1 MTVSPM
7 CFIMCYLNKKCLCK
21 CSESP
26 DMERGAQAFSY
37 LDADGY
43 DVFSKASYLTLR
55 HRIFLPSFLPSFFP
69 SFLPPSLPS
78 TCPSLVPQ
86 MPSFTPDTIP
96 VCRGREVSQFPVG
109 TASSCDPELWFG
121 PVDRKLYIKDPKE
134 TGRRC
139 RMDQENDLQSR
150 L

>member
-1 MTVSPM
+1 M
-7 CFIMCYLNKKCLCK
+7 
-21 CSESP
+21 
-26 DMERGAQAFSY
+26 
-37 LDADGY
+37 
-43 DVFSKASYLTLR
+43 R
-55 HRIFLPSFLPSFFP
+55 HCFLPSFLPSFF
-69 SFLPPSLPS
+69 LPSLPS
-78 TCPSLVPQ
+78 VCPALVPQ

-96 VCRGREVSQFPVG
+96 VCLRKRSVTVSVG

-121 PVDRKLYIKDPKE
+121 PVARKLYIKDPKG